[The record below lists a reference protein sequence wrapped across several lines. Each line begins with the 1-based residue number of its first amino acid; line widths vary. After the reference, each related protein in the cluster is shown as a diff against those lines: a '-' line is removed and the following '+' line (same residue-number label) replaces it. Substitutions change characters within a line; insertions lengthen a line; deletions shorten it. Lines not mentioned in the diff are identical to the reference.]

1 MRVLVM
7 GSLNY
12 DFVYEVDHIY
22 RPGETIESLSLETYY
37 GGKGLNQAIAL
48 GKAGV
53 QVYIAGLVG
62 EDGESLRNCCKEHGI
77 DTAYLKTVKGKSGHA
92 VIQVDKNGQNS
103 ILLYGGAN
111 RSQRKENI
119 DEVLDNFQAGDILL
133 LQNEINQLEY
143 IIDKAWER
151 KMTIV
156 LNPSPINKELCSYD
170 LSKISVL
177 LLNEIEGEELTGAAK
192 PEDMINALKKKYRNT
207 DIVLTLGERGALCS
221 FRNEIVYEPS
231 KKVEAVDT
239 TAAGDTFTGY
249 FIYGLV
255 CKSSIE
261 ENLKR
266 STAAAAIAVSRKGA
280 APSIPSMDEVEDFI
294 KVI

>member
-12 DFVYEVDHIY
+12 DFVYEVDHIH
-22 RPGETIESLSLETYY
+22 RPGETIESLSMGAYY

-48 GKAGV
+48 SKAGAT
-53 QVYIAGLVG
+53 VYMSGLVG
-62 EDGESLRNCCKEHGI
+62 EDGEDLRNCCKEYGI

-111 RSQRKENI
+111 RSQQKECI
-119 DEVLDNFQAGDILL
+119 DEVLGSFQAGDILL

-143 IIDKAWER
+143 IIEKAWER
-151 KMTIV
+151 KMTIA
-156 LNPSPINKELCSYD
+156 LNPSPITKELCSYD
-170 LSKISVL
+170 LSKINVL
-177 LLNEIEGEELTGAAK
+177 LLNEIEGEALSGERE
-192 PEDMINALKKKYRNT
+192 PEDIIKSLKAKYQNT
-207 DIVLTLGERGALCS
+207 DIVLTLGEKGVLCS
-221 FRNEIVYEPS
+221 FRNKTVYEPS
-231 KKVEAVDT
+231 KKVDVADT

-249 FIYGLV
+249 FIYGLI

-280 APSIPSMDEVEDFI
+280 APSIPTMDEVENYM
-294 KVI
+294 KG